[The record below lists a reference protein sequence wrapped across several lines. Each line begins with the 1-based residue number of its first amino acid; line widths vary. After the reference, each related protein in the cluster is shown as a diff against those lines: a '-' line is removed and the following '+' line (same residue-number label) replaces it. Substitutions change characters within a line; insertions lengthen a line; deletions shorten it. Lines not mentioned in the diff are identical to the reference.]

1 MNNKDITHTICPRCE
16 INYIPNNE
24 TPGAYPG
31 ALSRVDNKTEICSDC
46 GVDEAL
52 ADYFGSLKR

>member
-1 MNNKDITHTICPRCE
+1 MNKIETCPRCK

-46 GVDEAL
+46 GVEEAL
-52 ADYFGSLKR
+52 DDYFGSNKA